1 MVALTRPVPVSRGA
15 EAEIYLVDFFGVRA
29 IVKKRVSKPYRN
41 PLFDKVFIQSRTRV
55 EARVLSELYNAGL
68 RVPAVL
74 LVDDENGVI
83 VMEYIKGIRASQVFD
98 SLDGNALVSIAG
110 EVGRFAAQMHNMKIY
125 HGDFTLANLL
135 LSDHGVVVIDFG
147 LAGYSTDIEEYAID
161 LHLMS
166 RSAYVADPEKAK
178 SFTEHVLEAYS
189 GSYKGNA
196 EEVIKRMREISIRGR
211 YVDRELRKTV
221 MRERYIE

>member
-1 MVALTRPVPVSRGA
+1 MTRPVPVSRGA

-29 IVKKRVSKPYRN
+29 VVKKRVSKPYRN

-110 EVGRFAAQMHNMKIY
+110 EVGRFAAQMHNM
-125 HGDFTLANLL
+125 
-135 LSDHGVVVIDFG
+135 
-147 LAGYSTDIEEYAID
+147 
-161 LHLMS
+161 
-166 RSAYVADPEKAK
+166 
-178 SFTEHVLEAYS
+178 
-189 GSYKGNA
+189 
-196 EEVIKRMREISIRGR
+196 
-211 YVDRELRKTV
+211 
-221 MRERYIE
+221 